1 MAKAHAMYSSF
12 TTGEITPRLEGR
24 VDLAKYKDSCRTLE
38 NTFVMPH
45 GGAKRRGGLNYVAD
59 VKAVQTGSTLVSNG
73 TFASDISGWTDKS
86 VGTGSIAHSTNLM
99 NIVSTNASN
108 YGWAE
113 DSITTVSGRRYIL
126 GFTIGTGAI
135 SVQIGT
141 ATGGEQIYAST
152 SFAVGA
158 HTVAFTATSTS
169 TFIGF
174 KHTASATH
182 TLDDVT
188 MFLATEDAKVRLVPF
203 EFSVTQPYIL
213 EFGNTYIRVYRNNGQ
228 IQSGGV
234 PVEITTTYATAD
246 LFDLQF
252 AQSADTLYI
261 AHKDYA
267 PRKLTRTSHTSWTLT
282 AISFTGATFPS
293 TFCAGAAGT
302 GSDAGNTNPGA
313 VTFFNQRLY
322 WGGSNNDPQK
332 IWGSE
337 VADFEA
343 MNQGTAADDESV
355 EFTLV
360 ANEVNAIQWLSE
372 STDMLCGTLGGEFT
386 ITGGQDDNISPTNI
400 KAVRQA
406 SFGSNKVM
414 PLNVGNLLLF
424 NQRAGRKVRELVFN
438 FDVDGYLAP
447 DITLLAEHVT
457 ESGITDMAYQQEND
471 TLIWAVTADGT
482 LIACTYLRDQNV
494 VGWHRHPVGGELAE
508 VETVAVIPSADGL
521 RDELWCV
528 VKRRIN
534 STHTR
539 RYIEYINPDIFVDSG
554 LVLDTPITITGATQA
569 NPVVVT
575 TSGSH
580 GLSDGDLVDIKAIKG
595 MTELNGNRYKV
606 ANKTSTTFELTLQ
619 SDDSNVDGS
628 SYTAY
633 DTGGE
638 VRLGITTVTGLEH
651 LEGETVQIVGNGAVF
666 PDKTVSAG
674 SVTVS
679 EAVSEAY
686 VGLAYTSTVK
696 PSRPEFGMP
705 MGITQGKSKRWNNV
719 FVRLLNTTGIAING
733 DQMPFRKS
741 SDPMN
746 EKVAAFTGDKKVS
759 NMGWDKDGF
768 VEVKQEQPLDM
779 HVVAIGGDLNTGEV
793 FT

>member
-24 VDLAKYKDSCRTLE
+24 VDLGKYKDSCQVME
-38 NTFVMPH
+38 NAFVMPH

-59 VKAVQTGSTLVSNG
+59 VKAAATGSTLVTNG
-73 TFASDISGWTDKS
+73 TFTSDISGWTDKS
-86 VGTGSIAHSTNLM
+86 VSSGSIAHSTNLM
-99 NIVSTNASN
+99 NIVSVDASN

-113 DSITTVSGRRYIL
+113 QSITTVAGRRYIL

-135 SVQIGT
+135 GVQVGI
-141 ATGGEQIYAST
+141 ATGGETVYAST
-152 SFAVGA
+152 SFAVGT
-158 HTVAFTATSTS
+158 HTIEFTAQTTS

-174 KHTASATH
+174 KHTTGATH
-182 TLDDVT
+182 TLDSVT

-213 EFGNTYIRVYRNNGQ
+213 EFGNLYIRVYRNNGQ

-234 PVEITTTYATAD
+234 PVEITTTYTTAD
-246 LFDLQF
+246 IPSLHF

-267 PRKLTRTSHTSWTLT
+267 PRKLTRSSHTSWTLT
-282 AISFTGATFPS
+282 TISFTGATFPS
-293 TFCAGAAGT
+293 TFCAGAAGVGT
-302 GSDAGNTNPGA
+302 DGSDQNPGA

-322 WGGSNNDPQK
+322 WGGSNDDPQK

-386 ITGGQDDNISPTNI
+386 ITGGQDDNITPTNI

-414 PLNVGNLLLF
+414 PLNAGNLLLF
-424 NQRAGRKVRELVFN
+424 NQRAGRKIRELVFN

-471 TLIWAVTADGT
+471 ALIWAVTADGV

-494 VGWHRHPVGGELAE
+494 VGWHRHPIGGELAE
-508 VETVAVIPSADGL
+508 AETVAVIPSADGL
-521 RDELWCV
+521 RGELWCV
-528 VKRRIN
+528 IKRRIN

-539 RYIEYINPDIFVDSG
+539 RYIEYINPSIFVDSG
-554 LVLDTPITITGATQA
+554 LVLDAPITISGATQA

-575 TSGSH
+575 ATSH
-580 GLSDGDLVDIKAIKG
+580 GLSNADLVDIKAVKG

-606 ANKTSTTFELTLQ
+606 ANQTTHTFELTLQ
-619 SDDSNVDGS
+619 SDDSDIDGS
-628 SYTAY
+628 AFTAY
-633 DTGGE
+633 DSGGE
-638 VRLGITTVTGLEH
+638 VRKGITTITGLEH
-651 LEGETVQIVGNGAVF
+651 LEGESVQIVGNGAVF
-666 PDKTVSAG
+666 PAKTVSGGA
-674 SVTVS
+674 VTVS

-686 VGLAYTSTVK
+686 VGLAYTTTVK
-696 PSRPEFGMP
+696 PSRPEFGSP
-705 MGITQGKSKRWNNV
+705 MGITQAKPKRWNNI
-719 FVRLLNTTGIAING
+719 FVRLISTTGIKING

-746 EKVAAFTGDKKVS
+746 EKVALFSGDKKVS

-779 HVVAIGGDLNTGEV
+779 HIVAIGGDLNSGEV